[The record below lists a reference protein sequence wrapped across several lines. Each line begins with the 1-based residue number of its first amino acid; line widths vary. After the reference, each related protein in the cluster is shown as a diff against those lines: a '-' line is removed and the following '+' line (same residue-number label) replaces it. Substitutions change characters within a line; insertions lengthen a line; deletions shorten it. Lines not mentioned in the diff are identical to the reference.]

1 MGRLIK
7 KLNPKEDAGMKWH
20 TQVGNITTNM
30 RVKIDFTLPGFI
42 VTKIVTCYC
51 HVDEFSKVRYNI
63 NLGRYQL
70 EELGLNLKWSEN
82 IIVADDGLLKVSS
95 EAMVDL
101 GTCKFKDLNE
111 VKITS
116 E

>member
-51 HVDEFSKVRYNI
+51 HVDEFSKGRYNI
-63 NLGRYQL
+63 NLGLILILLIGIY
-70 EELGLNLKWSEN
+70 LN
-82 IIVADDGLLKVSS
+82 
-95 EAMVDL
+95 
-101 GTCKFKDLNE
+101 
-111 VKITS
+111 
-116 E
+116 